1 MSIKEI
7 KGNLARLLATENL
20 IVEHR
25 NTQTAMFDVDRRVL
39 TLPNWDKASD
49 TVFDMLVGHEVGH
62 ALFTPNEDWRDVAN
76 CPKDFVNVIEDARI
90 EKLMKRKYPGLRKSF
105 AGGYKELNDMDFFS
119 ILDEDLSTFS
129 LIDRI
134 NLHFKIGASAL
145 IPFSIEEKVFV
156 ARTDLAETFEEVLNI
171 AEDVFNFS
179 NQTETVAEMPAQQPQ
194 EQGETESTVGEQS
207 EQQTEE
213 QSSEET
219 DQPNTQSAGGAS
231 SSGAELENVT
241 DDWYDEDGNLM
252 DDDPNF
258 DGGETSETQRSFDDA
273 AQKLSSRSSGRNPI
287 YVEIPNKVN
296 LDNYIVDW
304 TKLHNWIDVQAQEP
318 ERYEVVDNQYYEFR
332 KESQKEVNYLV
343 KEFECRKSAD
353 AYARAGQSKT
363 GVLDTSK
370 LHTYRYNE
378 DIFKKI
384 TVLPDGKNHGLL
396 FLLDWSGSMQYELM
410 ATVKQVLNLTA
421 FCKKVQ
427 IPFEVYAFT
436 NEWTLAERAMSGD
449 TSYED
454 YSYPGLTKNEIYLHE
469 GRFHLMNFV
478 SSRSNAREYERQCKN
493 LFREVATYRSYHGYQ
508 HTIGV
513 GLSGTPLNEA
523 IIMLNYLIPEFKQ
536 KNDLQKVNVCILS
549 DGESCA
555 IGYGHEIYL
564 DHKDEY
570 TVRPRRIDY
579 YQVLRDRKTGRT
591 YPQFDYDNVTN
602 TFLQQVRDRFPE
614 VNLIG
619 FRILAGSQLSSF
631 VGKYASYEGY
641 SAIQKQWK
649 KEKSAV
655 IPNPVSFSALY
666 AISNTSLSQSTDFDV
681 ESGAKKGDITK
692 AFKKMLNGKS
702 TNKKLLSSFIGY
714 VS

>member
-1 MSIKEI
+1 
-7 KGNLARLLATENL
+7 
-20 IVEHR
+20 
-25 NTQTAMFDVDRRVL
+25 
-39 TLPNWDKASD
+39 
-49 TVFDMLVGHEVGH
+49 
-62 ALFTPNEDWRDVAN
+62 
-76 CPKDFVNVIEDARI
+76 
-90 EKLMKRKYPGLRKSF
+90 
-105 AGGYKELNDMDFFS
+105 
-119 ILDEDLSTFS
+119 
-129 LIDRI
+129 
-134 NLHFKIGASAL
+134 
-145 IPFSIEEKVFV
+145 
-156 ARTDLAETFEEVLNI
+156 
-171 AEDVFNFS
+171 
-179 NQTETVAEMPAQQPQ
+179 
-194 EQGETESTVGEQS
+194 
-207 EQQTEE
+207 
-213 QSSEET
+213 
-219 DQPNTQSAGGAS
+219 
-231 SSGAELENVT
+231 
-241 DDWYDEDGNLM
+241 
-252 DDDPNF
+252 
-258 DGGETSETQRSFDDA
+258 
-273 AQKLSSRSSGRNPI
+273 
-287 YVEIPNKVN
+287 
-296 LDNYIVDW
+296 
-304 TKLHNWIDVQAQEP
+304 
-318 ERYEVVDNQYYEFR
+318 
-332 KESQKEVNYLV
+332 
-343 KEFECRKSAD
+343 
-353 AYARAGQSKT
+353 
-363 GVLDTSK
+363 
-370 LHTYRYNE
+370 
-378 DIFKKI
+378 
-384 TVLPDGKNHGLL
+384 
-396 FLLDWSGSMQYELM
+396 
-410 ATVKQVLNLTA
+410 
-421 FCKKVQ
+421 
-427 IPFEVYAFT
+427 
-436 NEWTLAERAMSGD
+436 
-449 TSYED
+449 
-454 YSYPGLTKNEIYLHE
+454 
-469 GRFHLMNFV
+469 MNFV